1 MYSTDADLTD
11 KFTSALRVL
20 GIQNE
25 PVVDLDR
32 AVKRL
37 YDRFDAVL
45 VDCVDPTAF
54 ELIKAVRS
62 SHSNGRAIVFAI
74 SDFQNAR
81 NLGSLTN
88 FQIAKPVN
96 WDVAKRTLRA
106 ARTLIHRERRLF
118 ERTQLRSSAL
128 INADSKEVAVRVMDL
143 SVRGMLVQWN
153 GKLELNRR
161 VLVRFNL
168 PDTKV
173 AINCKGRV
181 AWTDQRGQTGIE
193 FLNLPEDVL
202 TQMQQWFDKNRGGR
216 KLALAV
222 RSNVW

>member
-1 MYSTDADLTD
+1 MYSSDSDLTE
-11 KFTSALRVL
+11 KFTAALRVL

-25 PVVDLDR
+25 PVSELDR
-32 AVKRL
+32 ATKRL
-37 YDRFDAVL
+37 YDRFDAV
-45 VDCVDPTAF
+45 VIDCVDPTAC

-62 SHSNGRAIVFAI
+62 SHANGRAIVFAVT
-74 SDFQNAR
+74 DFQNSR
-81 NLGSLTN
+81 NLGSLAN

-96 WDVAKRTLRA
+96 WEIAKRTLRA

-118 ERTQLRSSAL
+118 ERSQLRSSAL

-161 VLVRFNL
+161 VAVRFNL
-168 PDTKV
+168 PDTKI

-181 AWTDQRGQTGIE
+181 AWTDHKGLTGIE
-193 FLNLPEDVL
+193 FLNLPED
-202 TQMQQWFDKNRGGR
+202 TTSQMQQWFEKNRGGK
-216 KLALAV
+216 KLAMAV